1 MNQTITAPWRRFVST
16 FPLIDTSGFSCR
28 AIPQLP
34 PGEYERFVKAWRLL
48 ATGELL
54 ALTKDGDMPLSGAGV
69 CEALLARSWEA
80 RYHSPERMLRL
91 ASAAQEVSAG
101 LRTRDMGTTGL
112 AAMQARAWGEL
123 ANAFRVAGNAKG
135 AATAFEEAFD
145 REHEIHDPYLS
156 AHLLHLRAA
165 LYGSQGD
172 AAFAAQLL
180 ELVGGFYDNADEPHL
195 GGRTRITH
203 SIYASRAG
211 RHEAA
216 LQLSDEGLAR
226 IDRALDPSL
235 LMTAL
240 HNRLLLLLSLGRKD
254 EARRTLAL
262 CGGFDT
268 AGPLAMRLRWMEG
281 RIFHALGELEDAER
295 ALRQSRDGLSSL
307 GLQLFTAIAS
317 LDLTATLLLQN
328 RLHDAQIE
336 ALTAQR
342 LFLGLQNREDYFAVL
357 VVLEAAF
364 SSGGVTA
371 AMVERSLAFLRCRET
386 GR

>member
-1 MNQTITAPWRRFVST
+1 MNQNMTAVWRRSVST
-16 FPLIDTSGFSCR
+16 FPLADTSGFSCR

-48 ATGELL
+48 GTGEIL

-80 RYHSPERMLRL
+80 RFHSPERMLRL

-101 LRTRDMGTTGL
+101 LRTRDMGKAGV
-112 AAMQARAWGEL
+112 AVMQARAWGEL
-123 ANAFRVAGNAKG
+123 GNAFRVAGNADG
-135 AATAFEEAFD
+135 ADTAFEEAFD
-145 REHEIHDPYLS
+145 REPELHDPFLS
-156 AHLLHLRAA
+156 AHLLHLRAT
-165 LYGSQGD
+165 LYGRQGD
-172 AAFAAQLL
+172 PAFAAQLL
-180 ELVGGFYDNADEPHL
+180 ELVGKFYDDAGEPHL

-203 SIYASRAG
+203 SIYAARAG
-211 RHEAA
+211 RNEAA
-216 LQLSDEGLAR
+216 LQLSDAGLAS
-226 IDRALDPSL
+226 IDRALEPSL

-240 HNRLLLLLSLGRKD
+240 HNRLLLLLSLGRKE

-262 CGGFDT
+262 CGGFDA

-281 RIFHALGELEDAER
+281 RILHTLGELEAAES

-307 GLQLFTAIAS
+307 GLQLFTAVAS
-317 LDLTATLLLQN
+317 LDLAATLLHQN

-336 ALTAQR
+336 ALAAQK
-342 LFLGLQNREDYFAVL
+342 LFLGLENREDYFAVL
-357 VVLEAAF
+357 LVLEAAF

-371 AMVERSLAFLRCRET
+371 EMVERSLAYLRGRES
-386 GR
+386 GS